1 MQRSAIELNR
11 PDGVCAATGVTIE
24 PGTAYQAVLV
34 DPGDS
39 GADEPE
45 PVPSPEPARRVCFA
59 LEAWR
64 DGARPEAPARVLA
77 AWRSV
82 MPEPS
87 ESGAMPMG
95 DLRDVFEQLGQS
107 DAAAAVTLRYLIALV
122 LMRKKELVLERGE
135 PGALLLAWREDR
147 RASAGL
153 DEAAKEAALVRVT
166 DPDLDEAALA
176 EASAQL
182 GELIGLEGAA

>member
-11 PDGVCAATGVTIE
+11 PDGVCAATGSVIE

-34 DPGDS
+34 DPGET
-39 GADEPE
+39 GGDE
-45 PVPSPEPARRVCFA
+45 PEPARRVCFT
-59 LEAWR
+59 LDAWR
-64 DGARPEAPARVLA
+64 GGARPGAPARVLA
-77 AWRSV
+77 AWRAT

-87 ESGAMPMG
+87 EKQSLPVG
-95 DLRDVFEQLGQS
+95 DLRDVFEQLGES

-122 LMRKKELVLERGE
+122 LMRKKELALERGE
-135 PGALLLAWREDR
+135 PGALVLAWREDR
-147 RASAGL
+147 KASAGH
-153 DEAAKEAALVRVT
+153 DEASREAALVRVT
-166 DPDLDEAALA
+166 DPGMDEAALA